1 MGRDE
6 HVGGFNEGVDWL
18 VSLRPENLLWDKT
31 CKTFYGEVWV
41 FGSKISQMTQMTTW
55 RSNRLEVCEGRCL
68 CSKDL
73 CASHQAARNPKVTEE
88 GAGKE
93 TPQQQ
98 GGSGVSHVTLSDAR
112 VEWLQVMTDMMWFS
126 LFFFLSYVIYGYL
139 WSVHSLNTCFMYGLM
154 PLVGKMMVPLVS

>member
-18 VSLRPENLLWDKT
+18 VSSRPDNLLWDKI
-31 CKTFYGEVWV
+31 CKTFYGAVWV

-55 RSNRLEVCEGRCL
+55 RSNRLEVCEGKCL

-93 TPQQQ
+93 TPQQM
-98 GGSGVSHVTLSDAR
+98 GGLRVSHATLSDAK
-112 VEWLQVMTDMMWFS
+112 VEWLQGWWQMWFS
-126 LFFFLSYVIYGYL
+126 LFFFLSYVIYGVSTL
-139 WSVHSLNTCFMYGLM
+139 WT
-154 PLVGKMMVPLVS
+154 LVLCMAWCRWLEKWWFH